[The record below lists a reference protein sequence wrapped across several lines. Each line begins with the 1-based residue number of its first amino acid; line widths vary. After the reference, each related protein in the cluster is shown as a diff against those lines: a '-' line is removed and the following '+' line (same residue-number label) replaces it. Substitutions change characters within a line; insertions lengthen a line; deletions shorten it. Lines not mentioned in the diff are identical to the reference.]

1 MDGKRGRGS
10 PNRGLAAWLGMA
22 KTVLLL
28 TGRPGVGKTTLLR
41 RALATFAGRAGGFYT
56 REIREGQRRVGFALV
71 TLDGEEAVLARVAFA
86 DRQRVSRYGVD
97 VEALDR
103 VGVAAVRRALRESD
117 LVVVDEV
124 GKMELLSPAFR
135 EAVGEAVASG
145 KPLLGT
151 VMLAANPW
159 ADRLKRDP
167 RVEVVYL
174 DEHNRGEVET
184 RLREWLAQWT

>member
-1 MDGKRGRGS
+1 
-10 PNRGLAAWLGMA
+10 MA

-159 ADRLKRDP
+159 ADRLKRVP